1 MCENRFRVVAC
12 CCLLLQIRQDSMQN
26 EGNLSKRVLL
36 GGIYYGIRLGKDDFG
51 EAQGSEVC
59 SGLSTIRKR
68 G

>member
-1 MCENRFRVVAC
+1 
-12 CCLLLQIRQDSMQN
+12 MQN

-51 EAQGSEVC
+51 EARGSEVC